1 MTGRESP
8 EEFAVK
14 LQSVCVYCGSRVG
27 ARDSYMEAARTL
39 GRALAKAD
47 IELVYGGGDIG
58 LMGAVAN
65 AVVDGGGV
73 VTGVLPQF
81 LREVEIPS
89 HRIRELVITETMH
102 DRKALMFERSDA
114 FCVLPGGIGTLEE
127 MVEMMSWAYLRQHAK
142 PIVLVNLDGFWD
154 PFFALVDHMIA
165 EGFAHEDMPKLWQ
178 VVDKIEDV
186 LPAMR
191 KWLDGAAH
199 EAAPKF

>member
-1 MTGRESP
+1 MTGMGSP
-8 EEFAVK
+8 EEFVVK

-27 ARDSYMEAARTL
+27 ARDSYMDAARTL
-39 GRALAKAD
+39 GRALAEAE

-65 AVVDGGGV
+65 AVVDGGGM
-73 VTGVLPQF
+73 VTGVLPRF
-81 LREVEIPS
+81 LRDVEIPS

-127 MVEMMSWAYLRQHAK
+127 MVEMMSWAYLRQHTK
-142 PIVLVNLDGFWD
+142 PIVLVNLGGFWD
-154 PFFALVDHMIA
+154 PFIALVDHMIT

-178 VVDKIEDV
+178 VVTRVEDV

-191 KWLDGAAH
+191 KWLDRAAH

>member
-1 MTGRESP
+1 M
-8 EEFAVK
+8 K
-14 LQSVCVYCGSRVG
+14 LQSICVYCGSREG
-27 ARDSYMEAARTL
+27 TSDTYMEAARAL
-39 GRALAKAD
+39 GRAIAEAE

-65 AVVDGGGV
+65 AVVDGGGM

-81 LREVEIPS
+81 LRDVEIPS

-102 DRKALMFERSDA
+102 ERKALMFERSDA

-127 MVEMMSWAYLRQHAK
+127 MVEMMSWAYLRQHTK
-142 PIVLVNLDGFWD
+142 PIVLVNLGGFWD
-154 PFFALVDHMIA
+154 PFFTLVDHMIA
-165 EGFAHEDMPKLWQ
+165 EGFAHEDMPRLWR
-178 VVDKIEDV
+178 VVDTVEDV

-191 KWLDGAAH
+191 KWLGGAAH